1 MSYDGKKAIGR
12 VAANIEQPSVPP
24 NVSNS
29 GTGWSN
35 LVLPITNPPTLDAPA
50 LSSHTPTNLSPT
62 IDISGAWS

>member
-12 VAANIEQPSVPP
+12 VAQNIEQPSIPP

-35 LVLPITNPPTLDAPA
+35 LVLPITNPPTLDTPA
-50 LSSHTPTNLSPT
+50 LSSHTPTNLSPVL
-62 IDISGAWS
+62 DISGVWS